1 MNEKAF
7 AELSAGRALRSISS
21 EDESVYRETLDAHP
35 EWMSYADDD
44 AETAAMLA
52 DGVDEVAPPAAVR
65 AALLA
70 KIGAPGAASDSTVR
84 ADAGNDVVTVDAAA
98 DADAAPAA
106 EAAPAQP
113 SVAAEDLDDDDPRIS
128 APGYTTGSPATEQIQ
143 TVQRRNWTRSLFALT
158 ASIALLVGIGWGV
171 GSLTEQMRA
180 PTADS
185 VLAQIER
192 SGDARSNTST
202 LADGGEA
209 TLHWSPNVEGAVLV
223 VDGLPEIDAD
233 QSYEA
238 WFVRGAAPIPAGAF
252 ESSDGSAEMLL
263 EGTMQP
269 DDIIALTIEQNGGSP
284 TGLPTTDPIVAIPTS
299 A

>member
-1 MNEKAF
+1 MNEQAF
-7 AELSAGRALRSISS
+7 AELSAGHALRSISS
-21 EDESVYRETLDAHP
+21 EDESVYRDTLDAHP
-35 EWMSYADDD
+35 EWTSYADDD

-65 AALLA
+65 ADLLA
-70 KIGAPGAASDSTVR
+70 KIGAPGAASDSDVR
-84 ADAGNDVVTVDAAA
+84 ADAGNDVVMADAAA

-106 EAAPAQP
+106 HAAPAQP
-113 SVAAEDLDDDDPRIS
+113 PVAADELDDDDPRIS

-209 TLHWSPNVEGAVLV
+209 TVHWSPNVEGAVLV

-238 WFVRGAAPIPAGAF
+238 WFVRGAAPVPAGAF

-263 EGTMQP
+263 EGAMQP
-269 DDIIALTIEQNGGSP
+269 DDIIALTVEQSGGSP
-284 TGLPTTDPIVAIPTS
+284 TGLPTSDPIVAIPTS